1 MCRTKELFCT
11 NTRARWQTGG
21 MQKNRRFI
29 TLLAALAVSLMAAAG
44 GASAQAP
51 ETGSASAAPLLE
63 KYTELAPKLAQN
75 VYRRPLFLES
85 SETAEHAS
93 STAYAVLDAPFST
106 VSATFKQPGHWCDI
120 LILHLNT
127 KYCHA
132 DAQASPASLTV
143 NIGQKTPQR
152 LAETSV
158 LAFSYRVTDA
168 AADHLAVQLHADTGP
183 LNTRNYRMELEV
195 VPLAQGK
202 TFISL
207 RYSYDY
213 GLPGRMAMQ
222 AYLSTTGRG
231 KVGFT
236 QTPEGY
242 IGGIRGIIER
252 NTMRYYLAIE
262 AYMASLRLPP
272 EQQSAA
278 RLRHW
283 FDATEG
289 YSRQLHELD
298 KASYLTMK
306 EAEYQRQ
313 QLPPSAAE

>member
-1 MCRTKELFCT
+1 
-11 NTRARWQTGG
+11 
-21 MQKNRRFI
+21 MQKKPHFI
-29 TLLAALAVSLMAAAG
+29 HLLAALAVSALVAAS
-44 GASAQAP
+44 GASAQVP
-51 ETGSASAAPLLE
+51 ETGSASAAALLE
-63 KYTELAPKLAQN
+63 KHTELTPKLAQN
-75 VYRRPLFLES
+75 AYHRPIFLES

-93 STAYAVLDAPFST
+93 STVYAVLDAPFGA
-106 VSATFKQPGHWCDI
+106 VSATFKQPSHWCDI

-132 DAQASPASLTV
+132 SPALLTV

-152 LAETSV
+152 LVETSV

-183 LNTRNYRMELEV
+183 LNTRNYRMELEIA
-195 VPLAQGK
+195 PLAQGK
-202 TFISL
+202 TFLSL

-222 AYLSTTGRG
+222 AYLATTGRG

-236 QTPEGY
+236 PTPEGY

-262 AYMASLRLPP
+262 AYLAALRLPP

-283 FDATEG
+283 FDASEA
-289 YSRQLHELD
+289 YPRQLHELD
-298 KASYLTMK
+298 KASYLAMK

>member
-1 MCRTKELFCT
+1 
-11 NTRARWQTGG
+11 

-29 TLLAALAVSLMAAAG
+29 TLLAALAVSLSFMLVAG

-51 ETGSASAAPLLE
+51 ETASTAALLE
-63 KYTELAPKLAQN
+63 KHAELAPKLAQN

-132 DAQASPASLTV
+132 DAQASPASLMV

-158 LAFSYRVTDA
+158 LAFSYRVTDM
-168 AADHLAVQLHADTGP
+168 AADHLTVQLHADTGP

-195 VPLAQGK
+195 TPLAQGK
-202 TFISL
+202 TFLSL

-222 AYLSTTGRG
+222 AYLATTGRG

-262 AYMASLRLPP
+262 AYLVALHQPP
-272 EQQSAA
+272 EQQPAA
-278 RLRHW
+278 RLRYW